1 MQPQLSVTW
10 PPQENLART
19 SSMKIETAGLVQIQD
34 PQEMAFL
41 ALTATPSDP
50 GTALKDT
57 AATNTVKT

>member
-10 PPQENLART
+10 PPQENPAHT
-19 SSMKIETAGLVQIQD
+19 SSMNIETAGLVQIQD